1 MKILGIIPARG
12 GSKGVPGKNI
22 KLLGTKPLIQYTL
35 DAARQSIQLTKI
47 IVSTDSDAIA
57 DCVNALGDYIP
68 FMRPAELA
76 IDQSP
81 TLPVI
86 QHALNFFLEK
96 GEEYDAVCLLQ
107 VTSPFRVPG
116 FIDRAITRFTEQDCD
131 ALVSVLPVPHEFNP
145 HWVFEAGAQG
155 FLKIATGEEKIIP
168 RRQDLPRAY
177 FRDGSVYL
185 TRTEV
190 LLKQHSLYGSKLGY
204 IENDPQWHVNID
216 TLVDWTKAE
225 RQVLNYTT
233 QCAQ

>member
-22 KLLGTKPLIQYTL
+22 KILGTKPLIHYTL
-35 DAARQSIQLTKI
+35 EAARQSKLLSNI

-57 DCVNALGDYIP
+57 DCVKAQGDYVP
-68 FMRPAELA
+68 FMRPAFLA
-76 IDQSP
+76 LDQTP

-86 QHALNFFLEK
+86 QHALNFFLAK

-107 VTSPFRVPG
+107 VTNPFRVPG
-116 FIDRAITRFTEQDCD
+116 FIDRAITRFAEQDCD

-145 HWVFEAGAQG
+145 HWVFETGAQG
-155 FLKIATGEEKIIP
+155 FLKIATGEEKIIT

-185 TRTEV
+185 TRTEI
-190 LLKQHSLYGSKLGY
+190 LLKQNSLYGCKLGY

-216 TLVDWTKAE
+216 TPEDWAKAE

-233 QCAQ
+233 QCAP